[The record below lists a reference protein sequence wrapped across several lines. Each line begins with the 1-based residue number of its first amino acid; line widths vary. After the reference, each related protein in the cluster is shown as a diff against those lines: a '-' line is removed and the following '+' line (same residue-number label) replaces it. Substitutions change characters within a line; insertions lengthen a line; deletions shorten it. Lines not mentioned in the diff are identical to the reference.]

1 MIFISSSFFIIN
13 KYGGD
18 YHYQMLISK
27 QIYLKICIYLL
38 IYDVICK
45 NKDKIR
51 SCDLLQETDPI
62 FSVNSSRRL
71 AFAVNPSLDKVSSR
85 AVRVSFMFSTLAL
98 LPI

>member
-45 NKDKIR
+45 NRVKIR
-51 SCDLLQETDPI
+51 SCDLL
-62 FSVNSSRRL
+62 
-71 AFAVNPSLDKVSSR
+71 
-85 AVRVSFMFSTLAL
+85 
-98 LPI
+98 

>member
-18 YHYQMLISK
+18 YHSQMLISK

-45 NKDKIR
+45 NRIIIH
-51 SCDLLQETDPI
+51 SC
-62 FSVNSSRRL
+62 
-71 AFAVNPSLDKVSSR
+71 NPL
-85 AVRVSFMFSTLAL
+85 
-98 LPI
+98 